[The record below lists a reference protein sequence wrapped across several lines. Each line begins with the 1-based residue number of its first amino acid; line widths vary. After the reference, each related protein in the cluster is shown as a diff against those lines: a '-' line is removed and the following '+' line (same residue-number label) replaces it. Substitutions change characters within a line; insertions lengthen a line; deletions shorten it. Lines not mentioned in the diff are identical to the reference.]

1 MSSNKN
7 AVAKEIQTCF
17 CLNRPFYHFS
27 QIPLFSFCLH
37 LLNFHLT
44 IHFGHWSNEYQ
55 LIICMSRERWQIS
68 KEQPS
73 RTLRWAAYL
82 LLHLFAIFLW
92 SIKSFHRG
100 VRKGDLQHICVC
112 YVITDAFL
120 WYKMEMLENKEQTV
134 GLAVRFLFSFFC
146 KPLLGSKSTNQLS
159 TCFTLFITWA
169 FTWFVIKLCSNFVS
183 IHPYFKH

>member
-1 MSSNKN
+1 MNISWLYACQEKDGKSQKSNQ
-7 AVAKEIQTCF
+7 AGLSGGLLIF
-17 CLNRPFYHFS
+17 CYTMKH
-27 QIPLFSFCLH
+27 
-37 LLNFHLT
+37 
-44 IHFGHWSNEYQ
+44 
-55 LIICMSRERWQIS
+55 
-68 KEQPS
+68 
-73 RTLRWAAYL
+73 
-82 LLHLFAIFLW
+82 AIFLW